1 MGAFFGSL
9 TGKRSSATGWAGEP
23 IINPV
28 RGMSQAGASSVATNP
43 ELAMIVPTVWA
54 CVALLSNAISMM
66 PIKVLREDPVLKI
79 EVEIATPP
87 LLLNPCDDQTQSE
100 WIHMVAVSLFMR
112 GNVYGHIITR
122 DGFGRPSQIRILSPD
137 LMHLELND
145 ETNEITYRYG
155 RNRRLIPNADIWHVR
170 GMTMPGMRV
179 GLSPISYAAA
189 TIGIDLASRKFA
201 NDFFEGGGVPK
212 AVLTSDQPIDQTQAT
227 TIKERLMTATHNRE
241 PIVLGAGLGYHA
253 LAVTPNESQ
262 FLETQ
267 KANVAQIARF
277 FGVPPEMV
285 GGSAG
290 GSLTYA
296 SVEQRSIDFLIY
308 AVQPWLRR
316 LEDAMFPLF
325 SPLTSVQFDT
335 SVLLRTDAE
344 TSAKIMIQK
353 LAGRV
358 TAPSEERH
366 GLNMAPMTEAQR
378 IESNMVPLTINP
390 LGTVKG
396 SVNLKDLPGGVPQT
410 PHGDQVPLI
419 NAGVIPDPNIPK
431 APAAPAPA
439 PAPAPVTTPPTG
451 GK

>member
-9 TGKRSSATGWAGEP
+9 TGKRSAATGWAGEP
-23 IINPV
+23 IINPI
-28 RGMSQAGASSVATNP
+28 RGVSQASSGSVANNP

-54 CVALLSNAISMM
+54 CVSLLANAISMM
-66 PIKVLREDPVLKI
+66 PLQTFREDPQLGI
-79 EVEIATPP
+79 SVEITEPP
-87 LLLNPCDDQTQSE
+87 LLRNPCDDQTQSE
-100 WIHMVAVSLFMR
+100 WVHMIAVSLFMR
-112 GNVYGHIITR
+112 GNVYGHIISR
-122 DGFGRPSQIRILSPD
+122 DGFGRPAQIRILSPD
-137 LMHLELND
+137 LMHMDLN
-145 ETNEITYRYG
+145 EENSEITYRYG
-155 RNRRLIPNADIWHVR
+155 RNRRLIPTVDMWHVR

-201 NDFFEGGGVPK
+201 NDFFDGGGIPK

-227 TIKERLMTATHNRE
+227 TIKERLMAATHNRE

-285 GGSAG
+285 GGSSG
-290 GSLTYA
+290 SSLTYA
-296 SVEQRSIDFLIY
+296 NVEQRSIDFLIY

-325 SPLTSVQFDT
+325 SPLTSVKFDT

-366 GLNMAPMTEAQR
+366 NLNLAPMTEDQQ
-378 IESNMVPLTINP
+378 IEANMVPLTINP

-396 SVNLKDLPGGVPQT
+396 SVNLKDLPGGAPQT
-410 PHGDQVPLI
+410 PHADQVPLI
-419 NAGVIPDPNIPK
+419 NAGIIPDPNVPK
-431 APAAPAPA
+431 APATPAAPA
-439 PAPAPVTTPPTG
+439 TTPPAG